1 MHNQN
6 SPILE
11 TCLSPSLLN
20 LYDLEDTIV
29 IVIDIFRATTTMSVA
44 FANGAS
50 KIYPFLNVDD
60 CKEFKKANPEI
71 ISAGER
77 NGKLLEGM
85 DKGNSP
91 ADFPTEVISGKV
103 LGLTTT
109 NGTKILH
116 MSFNKNAK
124 EIIVGAFVNINN
136 VIDYLKKQNK
146 KVLLACAGWKDKVNM
161 EDTLFAGA
169 VAYALKD
176 SFQIDCDASKIAMQ
190 YWKSTD
196 YGKNLYNALKS
207 SNHYNRLHKLGAG
220 EDIITCTSLNTHPCL
235 AIFNKEGYLSN
246 ML

>member
-11 TCLSPSLLN
+11 TCLSPSLLD

-91 ADFPTEVISGKV
+91 DR
-103 LGLTTT
+103 
-109 NGTKILH
+109 
-116 MSFNKNAK
+116 KNTRL
-124 EIIVGAFVNINN
+124 NSRH
-136 VIDYLKKQNK
+136 
-146 KVLLACAGWKDKVNM
+146 
-161 EDTLFAGA
+161 
-169 VAYALKD
+169 VA
-176 SFQIDCDASKIAMQ
+176 
-190 YWKSTD
+190 
-196 YGKNLYNALKS
+196 
-207 SNHYNRLHKLGAG
+207 
-220 EDIITCTSLNTHPCL
+220 
-235 AIFNKEGYLSN
+235 
-246 ML
+246 